1 MLKHPY
7 FLYTQKEKHLKNIEL
22 LAPVGNKDSLLA
34 AVNNGADAIYLG
46 AKTFSARESADN
58 FTDDELIK
66 AITYCHLRNVRVY
79 IAINT
84 LLKDREIDQ
93 AIELIRPLYN
103 EGVDSIIVQ
112 DFGAADIIKQTFK
125 GLPLHASTQLGVHNV
140 SGALLAEEF
149 GFNRAILSRE
159 VTIQGIKEIKK
170 NVNIEIESFV
180 HGALC
185 SSFSGQCLFSSFIG
199 GRSGNRGRCAQ
210 PCRLYYELFE
220 NNASMKNGYLLST
233 KEMCTIDIL
242 KDFMDAGVSS
252 FKIEG
257 RARRAEYVSLAVRSY
272 RTAIDAI
279 LNGKAADTKEI
290 LDDLTKMYNRGG
302 FGSGY
307 YISNR
312 NMTAIE
318 RPNNWGIL
326 VGKVIKTDKNKIYIK
341 SEKGLFKGDGIEFVK
356 GTSKGSCALNSI
368 EKTGRDIYAISYV
381 KGVENGDLVY
391 RNSDI
396 NLLNREKENIAKE
409 NKIKLSA
416 VFQAHIGQNAVLT
429 IEDENGLKVSTSST
443 NSVEKSQK
451 PFDMEREAKRSIN
464 KTGGTDF
471 EFSDINVTA
480 SESSW
485 MPISEIASM
494 RRDCLEKITKKRLEQ
509 IRLYKTLDI
518 NIVNRNY
525 SYGQKDINKELILQT
540 GNLDNI
546 KTAVKNGIHKI
557 FYDPENFNEEN
568 LKKIED
574 FKEFSKIYIKIP
586 NILLNTDE
594 QTVKGLLE
602 KYADI
607 FAGAVISHIT
617 QINMAKEYFK
627 DIISGQEVNV
637 FNSSS
642 CNYLYKSGINEC
654 VLSPELNI
662 KQADA
667 IAAFRKILIVQGKLT
682 LMNLPHC
689 PIQSIRKCN
698 CQGLDGVYLK
708 DRKGY
713 MLPLKRTKINT
724 CNVKV
729 LNSVE
734 LSALPLINEIIKA
747 DISELLIIDED
758 YNAKKLLEII
768 NAYKKALKG
777 ELTEAEISDISK
789 QTTRGHLNKG
799 VL

>member
-1 MLKHPY
+1 M
-7 FLYTQKEKHLKNIEL
+7 KNIEL
-22 LAPVGNKDSLLA
+22 LAPVGNKDALFA
-34 AVNNGADAIYLG
+34 AVNNGANAIYLG

-66 AITYCHLRNVRVY
+66 AISYCHLRNVRVY
-79 IAINT
+79 VAINT
-84 LLKDREIDQ
+84 LLKDREIEE
-93 AIELIRPLYN
+93 AIELIKPLYN
-103 EGVDSIIVQ
+103 EGVDSIIMQ
-112 DFGAADIIKQTFK
+112 DFGAAGIIKQTFK

-140 SGALLAEEF
+140 SGALWAEKF

-159 VTIQGIKEIKK
+159 VTIKGIKEIKK
-170 NVNIEIESFV
+170 NTNIELESFV

-185 SSFSGQCLFSSFIG
+185 SSFSGQCLFSSFLG

-220 NNASMKNGYLLST
+220 NNSSIKSGYLLST
-233 KEMCTIDIL
+233 KEMCTIGML
-242 KDFMDAGVSS
+242 KDLMDAGISS

-279 LNGKAADTKEI
+279 LSGKSADTKEI
-290 LDDLTKMYNRGG
+290 LNDLTKMYNRGG

-307 YISNR
+307 YISNK

-318 RPNNWGIL
+318 RPNNWGVLI
-326 VGKVIKTDKNKIYIK
+326 GKVIKTDKNKIYIK
-341 SEKGLFKGDGIEFVK
+341 SEKELFKGDGIEFVND
-356 GTSKGSCALNSI
+356 TSKGSCALSSTQ
-368 EKTGRDIYAISYV
+368 KTGKDIYAISYI
-381 KGVENGDLVY
+381 KGVETGDLVY

-396 NLLNREKENIAKE
+396 NLLSREKEITSKE

-416 VFQAHIGQNAVLT
+416 IFEANIGQNAVLT
-429 IEDENGLKVSTSST
+429 IEDENGIKVSAFSAHA
-443 NSVEKSQK
+443 VEKSQK
-451 PFDMEREAKRSIN
+451 PFDIEAEAKRSIN

-471 EFSDINVTA
+471 AFSDINITA
-480 SESSW
+480 SDSSW

-494 RRDCLEKITKKRLEQ
+494 RRDCLDEFTKKRLEQ
-509 IRLYKTLDI
+509 VRLYNHLDI
-518 NIVNRNY
+518 NIVNKNY
-525 SYGQKDINKELILQT
+525 TYGQKDLNKELILQT

-546 KTAVKNGIHKI
+546 KTAINNGISKI

-568 LKKIED
+568 LNKIKD

-586 NILLNTDE
+586 NYILNTDE
-594 QTVKGLLE
+594 QLVKGLLE
-602 KYADI
+602 KYADN

-617 QINMAKEYFK
+617 QIDMAKKYFK
-627 DIISGQEVNV
+627 DIIGGQEVNV

-642 CNYLYKSGINEC
+642 YNYLFGSEINEC
-654 VLSPELNI
+654 VLSAELNI
-662 KQADA
+662 KQAGA

-698 CQGLDGVYLK
+698 CNGLDEVYLK

-713 MLPLKRTKINT
+713 MLPLKRTKIT
-724 CNVKV
+724 ACNVKV

-734 LSALPLINEIIKA
+734 LSALPLMNEINKT
-747 DISELLIIDED
+747 DISGLLIIDED
-758 YNAKKLLEII
+758 YNAKRLFEII
-768 NAYKKALKG
+768 NTYKKALKG
-777 ELTEAEISDISK
+777 ERSEPEISDISK